1 MNNFPPLQR
10 LNNRKTSTTG
20 ASMPRRTPKLLALTM
35 LTTLSLLASL
45 TFSARPLPASG
56 TTPFIFEDNR
66 VFAELTFLR
75 PDGSPR
81 KAYAFVDLGTPALIL
96 NESLTKDLQF
106 DETHPLIFQIG
117 ELKISVNSRD
127 VEKDTGTFFTGPEGK
142 KTVPVE
148 AVLPGSIM
156 KNYQVTFDYAAH
168 TLTFLPPN
176 TVKPEGIA
184 MPCRVN
190 EKTGLISIDA
200 QIAGHTYQ
208 VAIDSGSAYTWLRA
222 DVTDQWL
229 TTHPEWKRGK
239 GAVGESNMQSRPD
252 GAEAAATIL
261 RLPEIT
267 LGSLHLEEIGALGI
281 APKAPPFP
289 PAPGEPPVH
298 GNFFDWYSRKTP
310 EPVVGWLGG
319 NALKGFRITIDFPN
333 HITYWQRET
342 NLDPHDL
349 DQVGI
354 TLETHNNEKG
364 YFIAAITEQ
373 NGKPTVEGLQ
383 VGDKL
388 IQIDNLLVSDLTR
401 GGIFSAL
408 HGKPGTTRPLLLERN
423 GLRFTAQAK
432 VTAF

>member
-1 MNNFPPLQR
+1 MPAR
-10 LNNRKTSTTG
+10 TS
-20 ASMPRRTPKLLALTM
+20 KLFALGTLAAF
-35 LTTLSLLASL
+35 SLLACL
-45 TFSARPLPASG
+45 AFSAHAIPTVG
-56 TTPFIFEDNR
+56 TTPFIFDDNR
-66 VFAELTFLR
+66 IFAELTFLR

-81 KAYAFVDLGTPALIL
+81 KAYAFVDIGTPALTL
-96 NESLTKDLQF
+96 NESLAKDLQF
-106 DETHPLIFQIG
+106 DEAHPLIFQIG
-117 ELKISVNSRD
+117 ELKISVDSRAIQ
-127 VEKDTGTFFTGPEGK
+127 KSQGSGFTGPDGK

-168 TLTFLPPN
+168 TLTFAPPN

-184 MPCRVN
+184 IPCRVN

-200 QIAGHTYQ
+200 KIAGHTYQ

-239 GAVGESNMQSRPD
+239 SAVGESNMQTRPD

-261 RLPEIT
+261 RIPEIT
-267 LGSLHLEEIGALGI
+267 IGSLHLQQIGALGI

-289 PAPGEPPVH
+289 PVPGEPPVQ

-310 EPVVGWLGG
+310 DPVIGWLGG
-319 NALKGFRITIDFPN
+319 NILKGFRITIDFPN

-342 NLDPHDL
+342 NLDPDDL

-364 YFIAAITEQ
+364 YFIAAIAEQ
-373 NGKPTVEGLQ
+373 NNNPTTEDLQ

-388 IQIDNLLVSDLTR
+388 IQIDDLLVSDLTR

-408 HGKPGTTRPLLLERN
+408 HGKPGTIKMLILERN
-423 GLRFTAQAK
+423 GKQFTTQTK
-432 VTAF
+432 TTAF